1 MRRKFLKTPGFK
13 MISES
18 VPDSI
23 GAQKMIFGTS
33 QRKCVTL
40 AQEILER
47 SDV

>member
-1 MRRKFLKTPGFK
+1 M
-13 MISES
+13 SES

-33 QRKCVTL
+33 LMKCVTL
-40 AQEILER
+40 AQAILER